1 MSGMSLA
8 RAWVSVSLVGLLAA
22 CASAN
27 CDPNQADFFSGIGNA
42 ASGCYAAKNRAY
54 QGQLDQSGELR
65 NQQLMRAEAAAADAQ
80 QANRNLTA
88 AQSRLNSADRQRAI
102 MEGQLEA
109 MRHRTDISQAA
120 LQRAQQ
126 AIDELRQRQ
135 AAARASPTPQA
146 LDEVEQQQRAAQQ
159 RLRDLT
165 TGH

>member
-1 MSGMSLA
+1 MLFA
-8 RAWVSVSLVGLLAA
+8 RAWALVSLAGLLAA
-22 CASAN
+22 CTSAN

-65 NQQLMRAEAAAADAQ
+65 KQQLMHAEDAANDARK
-80 QANRNLTA
+80 ANLDLAA
-88 AQSRLNSADRQRAI
+88 AQSRLDSADRQRAI
-102 MEGQLEA
+102 MEGQLDA
-109 MRHRTDISQAA
+109 MRHRTDISQAT
-120 LQRAQQ
+120 LQRAQR

-165 TGH
+165 AGH